1 MFRSKEQYLTDAKGK
16 QVGVVLDLRQYRK
29 LLEQA
34 EELDAIRAYD
44 SAKASREKPVA
55 FEQAIKEIEHRH
67 RK

>member
-1 MFRSKEQYLTDAKGK
+1 MFKIKEQFLTDYKGK
-16 QVGVVLDLRQYRK
+16 QVGVLLDLRQYRK

-44 SAKASREKPVA
+44 AAQTSREKPIP
-55 FEQAIKEIEHRH
+55 FEQAIKEIEQR